1 MDIKHREELKSIKE
15 YYNPISIKKRKEK
28 KGWVKFEAREHFF
41 FFFNLWTDSF
51 LQLVISNCVIPIHSV
66 RSWD

>member
-28 KGWVKFEAREHFF
+28 KGWVKFEAREHFLF
-41 FFFNLWTDSF
+41 FSLFFTCGLWTAVGD
-51 LQLVISNCVIPIHSV
+51 Q
-66 RSWD
+66 

>member
-28 KGWVKFEAREHFF
+28 KGWVKFEAREHFLF
-41 FFFNLWTDSF
+41 FFVLPVDWFILAVGD
-51 LQLVISNCVIPIHSV
+51 Q
-66 RSWD
+66 

>member
-41 FFFNLWTDSF
+41 FFFLPVDWFILAVGD
-51 LQLVISNCVIPIHSV
+51 Q
-66 RSWD
+66 